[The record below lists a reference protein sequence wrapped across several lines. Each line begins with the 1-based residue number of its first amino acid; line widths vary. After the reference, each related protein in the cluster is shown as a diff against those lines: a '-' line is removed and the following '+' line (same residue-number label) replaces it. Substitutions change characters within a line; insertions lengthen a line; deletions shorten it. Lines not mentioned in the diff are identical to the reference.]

1 MNLTPESGP
10 DKAALL
16 GGAKQF
22 SIDGMPNSDLPM
34 PWDLLDPN
42 WKNLPKDRQTSLM
55 ARIPLGLYVMMK
67 VASDVAG
74 ARNNP
79 ELISRAMQAFMREL
93 QAEKSA
99 RFYGVIRDL
108 LTNEDVL
115 MNYLPDSY
123 RNEEGGAMVRKAL
136 ADFL

>member
-1 MNLTPESGP
+1 MNLTPESGH

-55 ARIPLGLYVMMK
+55 ARIPLGMYVMMK
-67 VASDVAG
+67 IATDIAG

-79 ELISRAMQAFMREL
+79 DLISRAMQSLMREL

-99 RFYGVIRDL
+99 RFYAVIRDA
-108 LTNEDVL
+108 LTNEDIL

-123 RNEEGGAMVRKAL
+123 RNEEGLSMVRKAL